1 MESNT
6 PNPYRVIEGQTA
18 TLICTITTANPNTII
33 TWRWIK
39 TDRQATVL
47 HNGPTYTILSIQR
60 GSSGSY
66 SCTASNSVGTS
77 DAATILLD
85 VQCMHF
91 YIQHMCEFSFK
102 VCNYFFAWFLCSL
115 TVKPSIEI
123 KQRMIV
129 NETERIVLTR
139 HIYSNPLA
147 NVSWLDGTHLL
158 QTQALV
164 NTTSFIIERAQC
176 TNTMNFTLV
185 ASNIVQSNITS
196 RVEVIVN
203 CEYKNVWCQQ
213 EHNASKFYLNLN
225 AC

>member
-1 MESNT
+1 MEFNT
-6 PNPYRVIEGQTA
+6 PHPYRVIEGQTA
-18 TLICTITTANPNTII
+18 TLICTMTTANPNTSI

-39 TDRQATVL
+39 TDSQATTL
-47 HNGPTYTILSIQR
+47 NGTTYTILNIQR
-60 GSSGSY
+60 GSSVSY
-66 SCTASNSVGTS
+66 SCTVSNSVGTS

-91 YIQHMCEFSFK
+91 YIQNTCEFFLK
-102 VCNYFFAWFLCSL
+102 VCNHFFAWFLCSL

-129 NETERIVLTR
+129 NETEKIVLTR

-147 NVSWLDGTHLL
+147 NVSWLDGTHLF

-176 TNTMNFTLV
+176 TDTINFTLV
-185 ASNIVQSNITS
+185 ASNIVQSNVTS

-203 CEYKNVWCQQ
+203 CEYKNVLC
-213 EHNASKFYLNLN
+213 
-225 AC
+225 